1 MATKRVKKVSTT
13 QPSVRA
19 VAVVSSGVN
28 DGFDR
33 TMTVTGR
40 TTEETPIQVS
50 SFRITQLGL
59 REPFLPADSD
69 EPFET
74 ADGEQFGVLKL

>member
-1 MATKRVKKVSTT
+1 
-13 QPSVRA
+13 
-19 VAVVSSGVN
+19 
-28 DGFDR
+28 
-33 TMTVTGR
+33 MTVTGR
-40 TTEETPIQVS
+40 TTEGTPIQVS